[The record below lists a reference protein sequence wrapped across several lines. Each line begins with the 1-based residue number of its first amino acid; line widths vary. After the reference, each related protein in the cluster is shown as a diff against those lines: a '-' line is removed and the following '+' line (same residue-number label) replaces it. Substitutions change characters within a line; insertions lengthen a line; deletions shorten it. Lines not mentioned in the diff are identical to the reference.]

1 MRLVAA
7 AALVYL
13 LVPGH
18 PLAWLTGV
26 PLGPLS
32 LSCVVLVTLL
42 VFAFWPTPPRAIP
55 PLPGLGEGAR
65 GRGLL
70 ALALLATLIAAKLT
84 LSWLA
89 PAYGLPGWYYA
100 NGRFQGPP
108 ERSTAFRGP
117 LATRRDQAI
126 RFGADEF
133 PVYFL
138 NDSQRFNFF
147 GPEAERRRNLPF
159 SIRWQGFLY
168 VPSDDDY
175 SFWLTASGPATLALD
190 GEQIAA
196 VDAEGRD
203 SAGATLP
210 LRAGSHAV
218 EIAYA
223 RRPPRSGDLKVEWEV
238 DGRRQALGLP
248 YLLAE
253 PIDRE
258 GWQRDRVVGLAG
270 LVVDGVFLAS
280 LGSAGIALVV
290 ARLWLA
296 LRRPDRRWPLVERSS
311 LAAFLLLVFAHASLP
326 QLGRVD
332 KMVLLG
338 GGQDWLT
345 HETLARDIL
354 LNGPLMTLGKPL
366 GEGRAFYAQPF
377 YPYALAA
384 MHWLVG
390 EDQFGPTVLQL
401 FGLGLAGVLL
411 YFIAK
416 RLFGTPAAVGTLLVF
431 IGLRAWQLDWV
442 ARRLLSEGVYFVVL
456 PAALL
461 CLLRYLDGW
470 RRADLLLA
478 ALFLGLSVVTR
489 GPTLLYL
496 PLVGVLV
503 WMIMRREGAT
513 KRRALAAVG
522 ALLAVSLAIIGL
534 VPLRNLVVAGQPALV
549 ASSGGVKLE
558 KLHRPTPKVHL
569 AEASGRWYAP
579 FVRDVPTREVLEFM
593 LQDPLGYAASYVP
606 LAFYTLGYG
615 AAIDESNVVVWPD
628 LVLLNLL
635 YVGTLVC
642 SRRARSA
649 RASLLHAFIAV
660 HFLTIVVFAPYDY
673 DNRLVLPMYLPMAV
687 FAGFALSSLAIR
699 LAALRRRPG
708 AVIGAASLG
717 LAAEPAKRA
726 REAHG

>member
-32 LSCVVLVTLL
+32 LSCVVLVSLL

-290 ARLWLA
+290 ARLSLA
-296 LRRPDRRWPLVERSS
+296 LRRPDRRWPLVERPI

-401 FGLGLAGVLL
+401 LGLGLAGVLL

-522 ALLAVSLAIIGL
+522 ALLAVSLAIVGL

-549 ASSGGVKLE
+549 ASSGGVNLE

-642 SRRARSA
+642 SRRARTA
-649 RASLLHAFIAV
+649 RTGLLHAFIAV
-660 HFLTIVVFAPYDY
+660 HFITMVVFAPYDY

-687 FAGFALSSLAIR
+687 FAGFAVSSFVIR
-699 LAALRRRPG
+699 LAGLRRRPE
-708 AVIGAASLG
+708 VIGAASLG
-717 LAAEPAKRA
+717 LVAEPTKRA